1 MKYLPYEF
9 KREDA
14 YGFANSVQIQTK
26 ERGDELNFAYCP
38 YCRGGSKKDKNT
50 FSINLGNGAFKCLR
64 SSCGVSGNMVKL
76 SQDFGYSLGN
86 VIDNYFAP
94 KKKAKKYKKPEK
106 PIEPKEP
113 AIKYLLSR
121 GISEAT
127 AKKYEITTQT
137 GKDNI
142 LVFPFYADNGDL
154 MFVKYRKTDF
164 DKTKDKN
171 KEWCEKDGTPILF
184 GMKQCNPDNKTLII
198 TEGQCFDG
206 KAEILTPDGWV
217 RFEEY
222 AGQDVLQVDEN
233 MRGSF
238 VRPKRYIVKRH
249 IGKMVKVEIGGNY
262 ETYTTD
268 DHNLVFVDNKN
279 RVVKKQAIEKIST
292 AYHIPTA
299 INFDSMKHKEWTND
313 MFALYIAISADGTI
327 DYRKGT
333 GNNKPKTERYV
344 RIAVALQRKAIR
356 LRNILKNLNIEFS
369 DNEDSRG
376 YHSICFHCPDWLKS
390 KFLPYWFA
398 TKTTVEQKKFI
409 VEEIVEWDGN
419 RVNNRSQYEYTS
431 IIKHN
436 ADVVQLIASMCGYMA
451 TIMSKQNGG
460 NGNYVKSYCYK
471 VSILLNKHNVSTQQF
486 ESHKIISDVD
496 QRVYCVTVDTGMII
510 VRQNNKIS
518 VTGNCDSLSV
528 ADCGFENA
536 LSVPTGAK
544 GFTWVSYCWDFV
556 NKFDEII
563 VFGDY
568 ENGHISLLDEI
579 KSRFRRLKI
588 KHVREED
595 YKDCKDANDILR
607 KYGKDQIKA
616 CIENA
621 VTLPINHVVDLADVK
636 DINPFDIEKLPTGF
650 KDIDSLLYGGLPFG
664 GLTIVTG
671 KSGLGKSTIASGI
684 LLNAIDGGHRVF
696 AYSGELPNHNFK
708 SWMTFQAAGSDRV
721 FAYETK
727 WGDKGYNISDANKK
741 MISEWFREKI
751 FIFDETDI
759 EEDELVDLVKIVEDV
774 IVKNAC
780 DVILIDNL
788 MTALDVTQYS
798 GSDKYEKQ
806 SNFVRA
812 ISRIARTYNVLI
824 ILVAHM
830 RKNNFGNNGNDEVGG
845 SSDVTNLASVTLMVD
860 VDKDDPNT
868 RLFKCWKNRLFG
880 KVNQTGIIVEYDE
893 KSKRIYGIN
902 DNKDKR
908 FGWDNISP
916 EGFKVADDNPFT

>member
-14 YGFANSVQIQTK
+14 YGFANSVQIRTR
-26 ERGDELNFAYCP
+26 ERGDELNFALCP

-86 VIDNYFAP
+86 VVDNYFAP

-113 AIKYLLSR
+113 AVKYLLSR
-121 GISEAT
+121 AISEET

-184 GMKQCNPDNKTLII
+184 GMKQCNADNKTLII
-198 TEGQCFDG
+198 TEGQ
-206 KAEILTPDGWV
+206 L
-217 RFEEY
+217 
-222 AGQDVLQVDEN
+222 
-233 MRGSF
+233 
-238 VRPKRYIVKRH
+238 
-249 IGKMVKVEIGGNY
+249 
-262 ETYTTD
+262 
-268 DHNLVFVDNKN
+268 
-279 RVVKKQAIEKIST
+279 
-292 AYHIPTA
+292 
-299 INFDSMKHKEWTND
+299 
-313 MFALYIAISADGTI
+313 
-327 DYRKGT
+327 
-333 GNNKPKTERYV
+333 
-344 RIAVALQRKAIR
+344 
-356 LRNILKNLNIEFS
+356 
-369 DNEDSRG
+369 
-376 YHSICFHCPDWLKS
+376 
-390 KFLPYWFA
+390 
-398 TKTTVEQKKFI
+398 
-409 VEEIVEWDGN
+409 
-419 RVNNRSQYEYTS
+419 
-431 IIKHN
+431 
-436 ADVVQLIASMCGYMA
+436 
-451 TIMSKQNGG
+451 
-460 NGNYVKSYCYK
+460 
-471 VSILLNKHNVSTQQF
+471 
-486 ESHKIISDVD
+486 
-496 QRVYCVTVDTGMII
+496 
-510 VRQNNKIS
+510 
-518 VTGNCDSLSV
+518 DSLSV
-528 ADCGFENA
+528 ADCGYENA

-556 NKFDEII
+556 NRFDEVII
-563 VFGDY
+563 FGDY

-607 KYGKDQIKA
+607 KYGKDQIKS

-621 VTLPINHVVDLADVK
+621 VALPINHVVELADVK

-708 SWMTFQAAGSDRV
+708 SWMTFQAAGADRV

-751 FIFDETDI
+751 YLFDETDI
-759 EEDELVDLVKIVEDV
+759 EEDELIDLVRIVEDV
-774 IVKNAC
+774 IVKNSC

-812 ISRIARTYNVLI
+812 LSRIARTYNVLI

-880 KVNQTGIIVEYDE
+880 KVNQSGIIVEYDE

-902 DNKDKR
+902 DNKDKK
-908 FGWDNISP
+908 FGWDNITP
-916 EGFKVADDNPFT
+916 EGFKVADDNPFD

>member
-14 YGFANSVQIQTK
+14 YGFANSVQIQTR
-26 ERGDELNFAYCP
+26 ERGDELNFALCP

-113 AIKYLLSR
+113 AVKYLLSR
-121 GISEAT
+121 GISEDT

-184 GMKQCNPDNKTLII
+184 GMKQCDPDNKTLII
-198 TEGQCFDG
+198 TEGQ
-206 KAEILTPDGWV
+206 L
-217 RFEEY
+217 
-222 AGQDVLQVDEN
+222 
-233 MRGSF
+233 
-238 VRPKRYIVKRH
+238 
-249 IGKMVKVEIGGNY
+249 
-262 ETYTTD
+262 
-268 DHNLVFVDNKN
+268 
-279 RVVKKQAIEKIST
+279 
-292 AYHIPTA
+292 
-299 INFDSMKHKEWTND
+299 
-313 MFALYIAISADGTI
+313 
-327 DYRKGT
+327 
-333 GNNKPKTERYV
+333 
-344 RIAVALQRKAIR
+344 
-356 LRNILKNLNIEFS
+356 
-369 DNEDSRG
+369 
-376 YHSICFHCPDWLKS
+376 
-390 KFLPYWFA
+390 
-398 TKTTVEQKKFI
+398 
-409 VEEIVEWDGN
+409 
-419 RVNNRSQYEYTS
+419 
-431 IIKHN
+431 
-436 ADVVQLIASMCGYMA
+436 
-451 TIMSKQNGG
+451 
-460 NGNYVKSYCYK
+460 
-471 VSILLNKHNVSTQQF
+471 
-486 ESHKIISDVD
+486 
-496 QRVYCVTVDTGMII
+496 
-510 VRQNNKIS
+510 
-518 VTGNCDSLSV
+518 DSLSV
-528 ADCGFENA
+528 ADCGYENA

-556 NKFDEII
+556 NRFDEVII
-563 VFGDY
+563 FGDY
-568 ENGHISLLDEI
+568 ENGHISLLDEV

-607 KYGKDQIKA
+607 KYGKDQIKT

-880 KVNQTGIIVEYDE
+880 KVNQSGIIVEYDE

-902 DNKDKR
+902 DNKDKK
-908 FGWDNISP
+908 FGWDNITP

>member
-1 MKYLPYEF
+1 MKFTPYEF
-9 KREDA
+9 SKEDA
-14 YGFANSVQIQTK
+14 LRFANHIGIMTK
-26 ERGDELNFAYCP
+26 ERGDELHFQTCP
-38 YCRGGSKKDKNT
+38 YCRGGSKKDKMT
-50 FSINLGNGAFKCLR
+50 FSINLNSGAFKCLR
-64 SSCGVSGNMVKL
+64 SSCGAQGNMIRL
-76 SQDFGYSLGN
+76 SQDFDFSLGN
-86 VIDNYFAP
+86 EVDNYLMP
-94 KKKAKKYKKPEK
+94 KKKVKKYKKPEK

-113 AIKYLLSR
+113 AVKYLLSR
-121 GISEAT
+121 GISEDT

-184 GMKQCNPDNKTLII
+184 GMKQCNTDNKKLII
-198 TEGQCFDG
+198 TEGQ
-206 KAEILTPDGWV
+206 L
-217 RFEEY
+217 
-222 AGQDVLQVDEN
+222 
-233 MRGSF
+233 
-238 VRPKRYIVKRH
+238 
-249 IGKMVKVEIGGNY
+249 
-262 ETYTTD
+262 
-268 DHNLVFVDNKN
+268 
-279 RVVKKQAIEKIST
+279 
-292 AYHIPTA
+292 
-299 INFDSMKHKEWTND
+299 
-313 MFALYIAISADGTI
+313 
-327 DYRKGT
+327 
-333 GNNKPKTERYV
+333 
-344 RIAVALQRKAIR
+344 
-356 LRNILKNLNIEFS
+356 
-369 DNEDSRG
+369 
-376 YHSICFHCPDWLKS
+376 
-390 KFLPYWFA
+390 
-398 TKTTVEQKKFI
+398 
-409 VEEIVEWDGN
+409 
-419 RVNNRSQYEYTS
+419 
-431 IIKHN
+431 
-436 ADVVQLIASMCGYMA
+436 
-451 TIMSKQNGG
+451 
-460 NGNYVKSYCYK
+460 
-471 VSILLNKHNVSTQQF
+471 
-486 ESHKIISDVD
+486 
-496 QRVYCVTVDTGMII
+496 
-510 VRQNNKIS
+510 
-518 VTGNCDSLSV
+518 DSLSV

-544 GFTWVSYCWDFV
+544 GFTWVAYCWDFV
-556 NKFDEII
+556 NKYDEII

-568 ENGHISLLDEI
+568 EKGHITLLDEV

-812 ISRIARTYNVLI
+812 LSRIARTYNVLI
-824 ILVAHM
+824 ILDAHM

-880 KVNQTGIIVEYDE
+880 KVNQSGIIVEYDE

-902 DNKDKR
+902 DNKDKK
-908 FGWDNISP
+908 FGWDNITP